1 MFPNFNQILVF
12 HLIVELGNFL
22 YPLIVGLENF
32 DQCLTSP
39 LIVNL
44 ESNKRSCIA
53 TTIVELNLL
62 PYHLA
67 AASLTPPLTPR
78 STHQENAK
86 LNINTKI
93 VLTSTLEM
101 NRSVLMLFIGGSSSI
116 TGSKIISLSFSA

>member
-1 MFPNFNQILVF
+1 MFPDFNQNLVF
-12 HLIVELGNFL
+12 PLIVELENFL

-32 DQCLTSP
+32 DQCLTYP

-44 ESNKRSCIA
+44 ESDIHLCIA

-67 AASLTPPLTPR
+67 ASLTPPLTPR
-78 STHQENAK
+78 STHKENAK